1 MNKAEPEF
9 SFEDA
14 LKELETVLAM
24 MESDQLPLHEMMSR
38 YEKGVGLLKRC
49 REELARAQLKVEM
62 IQQNLVEDIK
72 VVEEEKSWFGVEEEK
87 PKIKRKLRKNES
99 KDVGQ
104 VEGND
109 EISLF

>member
-14 LKELETVLAM
+14 LKELETVLAV
-24 MESDQLPLHEMMSR
+24 MESDQLPLQEMMSR
-38 YEKGVGLLKRC
+38 YEKGVSLLKRC

-62 IQQNLVEDIK
+62 IQQNLVEETK

-87 PKIKRKLRKNES
+87 PKMKRKSRKVES
-99 KDVGQ
+99 KDDDK
-104 VEGND
+104 EGGDD